1 MQAASCCG
9 LEEPTAAAVPFRLG
23 TGHTTHARPFPASP
37 LVNLR
42 ECLQLR
48 VGAPRMS
55 DPELLM
61 SGPLGEETQLGTAEK
76 EVLVPLSSGPGLR

>member
-1 MQAASCCG
+1 MDWRSQPQLLCHSDWG
-9 LEEPTAAAVPFRLG
+9 RDT
-23 TGHTTHARPFPASP
+23 HTHARPFPASP